1 MTSSND
7 SYQPPYLID
16 RLKAYFLD
24 WVVLI
29 ILMIVIAQI
38 LEFSSQSLPRV
49 RILSL
54 LGLFA
59 LYEPLMLS
67 IFGGTLGHFVVG
79 LRVRRNNDYSKN
91 LFILAA
97 FIRLLVKFTLGWISF
112 FTVSGNT
119 QKKAIHDFASG
130 SVVLK
135 SVR

>member
-38 LEFSSQSLPRV
+38 LELSSQSLPRV

-54 LGLFA
+54 IGLFA
-59 LYEPLMLS
+59 LYEPLMLT

-79 LRVRRNNDYSKN
+79 LRVRRNDDYSKN

-97 FIRLLVKFTLGWISF
+97 FIRLLVKLTLGWISF
-112 FTVSGNT
+112 YTVSGNT
-119 QKKAIHDFASG
+119 QKKLFTI
-130 SVVLK
+130 LLQ
-135 SVR
+135 VR